1 MTTEPFAWCSPPGR
15 RRASWADGAQVARV
29 DQDQPEPTSQHS
41 GPCPLADLDGMEVR
55 FRGNF
60 ACVSAQLPGDGLYLD
75 NPILWADL
83 PDTPTN

>member
-1 MTTEPFAWCSPPGR
+1 
-15 RRASWADGAQVARV
+15 
-29 DQDQPEPTSQHS
+29 
-41 GPCPLADLDGMEVR
+41 MEVR